1 MDKVVTRDTKK
12 IVFIGIKI
20 SSNHKERKETIKMKK
35 VLFVCSGGMSSAIV
49 EKALKTEAEK
59 ANVEIQANAVG
70 SGEAQDAISN
80 NDWDIILVAPQVKN
94 RFETFKQ
101 FADAKNIPIVNIPP
115 RDYSPLG
122 GKNLL
127 NLIEK

>member
-1 MDKVVTRDTKK
+1 MDKVVTRDKKK

-94 RFETFKQ
+94 RF
-101 FADAKNIPIVNIPP
+101 
-115 RDYSPLG
+115 
-122 GKNLL
+122 
-127 NLIEK
+127 

>member
-1 MDKVVTRDTKK
+1 
-12 IVFIGIKI
+12 
-20 SSNHKERKETIKMKK
+20 MKK

-94 RFETFKQ
+94 RF
-101 FADAKNIPIVNIPP
+101 
-115 RDYSPLG
+115 
-122 GKNLL
+122 
-127 NLIEK
+127 